1 MRQEHTI
8 VMSGKIFPKSDPNT
22 WLTAVIN
29 GEPRYEFSKR
39 DQQLWCRKYG
49 APISEPF
56 RPIWHM
62 SPDQYISMTHAEK
75 RELCRDDA
83 AALDAMQCREEGGE
97 E

>member
-1 MRQEHTI
+1 MKQEHTI

-29 GEPRYEFSKR
+29 GEPRYEFSRR
-39 DQQLWCRKYG
+39 DQQLWSRPYG
-49 APISEPF
+49 AALSEPF
-56 RPIWHM
+56 RPICYM

-83 AALDAMQCREEGGE
+83 RALYEMEGE
-97 E
+97 D